1 MTIFK
6 FDYDG
11 RDETEEDVKAR
22 KRHLELSK
30 RQANEKKKKKAL
42 VTGITGQDGSYLAD
56 LLLRKGYTVVG
67 LKRRTST
74 DNTERISHLSN
85 NPNFTIEEFDIA
97 DSGSV
102 YSAVE
107 RNQPNEIYN
116 LAAQSHVKTSFDQPC
131 YTTQVNT
138 IGVVNFLEAVRRFK
152 PDAKFYQASTS
163 EMFGKNYDVDYSR
176 IPMESK
182 KTNLQ
187 EKFQDEDTAF
197 EPQSP
202 YAAAKLASHHM
213 VRIYREGYG
222 LHASCGILFNHE
234 SERRGEK
241 FVTRK
246 ITKWVAGFKNWAEA
260 QGLETSSESFSF
272 DTDHIYSDT
281 SSYPKLRLGNI
292 EAFRDWGHAED
303 YVNAMWLMLQQADP
317 DDYVIAT
324 GETYSVYNFLVHAFE
339 YLDIEGKEEISKF
352 FLIDKEFYRPSEVE
366 FLKGDPAKAEQ
377 VLGWERKVSF
387 RDLVHRMLES
397 DINAEEEKTESSLYT
412 AGS

>member
-11 RDETEEDVKAR
+11 REETDEDRKAR
-22 KRHLELSK
+22 RKYLCKSKADSIEKNRKR
-30 RQANEKKKKKAL
+30 AI
-42 VTGITGQDGSYLAD
+42 VTGITGQDGSYLAE
-56 LLLRKGYTVVG
+56 LLLDKGYNVVG

-74 DNTERISHLSN
+74 ENHERIRQIID
-85 NPNFTIEEFDIA
+85 NPRFSLEEVEIA
-97 DSGSV
+97 DTGSV

-107 RNQPNEIYN
+107 RHQPDEVYN
-116 LAAQSHVKTSFDQPC
+116 LAAQSHVKTSFDQPH
-131 YTTQVNT
+131 YTIETNT
-138 IGVVNFLEAVRRFK
+138 VGVVNFLEAIRRFK

-163 EMFGKNYDVDYSR
+163 EMFGKNYDTKFCTDD
-176 IPMESK
+176 K
-182 KTNLQ
+182 KNPQ
-187 EKFQDEDTAF
+187 EKFQDENTAF

-213 VRIYREGYG
+213 VRIYRDGYG

-246 ITKWVAGFKNWAEA
+246 ITKWIAGFKSWAEA
-260 QGLETSSESFSF
+260 QGLDTESRHFEF
-272 DTDHIYSDT
+272 DKDYIHSRR

-303 YVNAMWLMLQQADP
+303 YVSAMWLMLQQDTP

-324 GETYSVYNFLVHAFE
+324 GETYSVHDFMVHAFE
-339 YLDIEGKEEISKF
+339 YINISKEDITDF
-352 FLIDKEFYRPSEVE
+352 FVIDPEFYRPSEVE
-366 FLKGDPAKAEQ
+366 FLKGEPTKAETI
-377 VLGWERKVSF
+377 LGWERKVSF
-387 RDLVHRMLES
+387 EQLVHRMLES
-397 DINAEEEKTESSLYT
+397 DIDAEKEKVQKELYT
-412 AGS
+412 S

>member
-11 RDETEEDVKAR
+11 REETEADREAR
-22 KRHLELSK
+22 RKQLFESKCQSSERNKKR
-30 RQANEKKKKKAL
+30 AL
-42 VTGITGQDGSYLAD
+42 ITGITGQDGSYLAE
-56 LLLRKGYTVVG
+56 LLLEKGYSVIG

-74 DNTERISHLSN
+74 DNTQRVSHLLE
-85 NPNFTIEEFDIA
+85 NPKFQIQEFDIA

-138 IGVVNFLEAVRRFK
+138 IGVVNFLEAIRRFK

-163 EMFGKNYDVDYSR
+163 EMFGKNYDSKFCTDD
-176 IPMESK
+176 K
-182 KTNLQ
+182 KTAQ
-187 EKFQDEDTAF
+187 EKFQDENTAF

-246 ITKWVAGFKNWAEA
+246 ITKWIAGFKNWAEA
-260 QGLETSSESFSF
+260 QGLDTEARHFEF
-272 DTDHIYSDT
+272 DRDYIHSRR

-303 YVNAMWLMLQQADP
+303 YVNAMWLMLQQNIP

-324 GETYSVYNFLVHAFE
+324 GETYSVYDFMVYAFE
-339 YLDIEGKEEISKF
+339 YINIPKEDIKDF
-352 FLIDKEFYRPSEVE
+352 FMIDPEFYRPAEVE
-366 FLKGDPAKAEQ
+366 FLKGDPTKAETI
-377 VLGWERKVSF
+377 LGWERGVSF
-387 RDLVHRMLES
+387 EQLVHRMLES
-397 DINAEEEKTESSLYT
+397 DINAEKEKVQKELYT
-412 AGS
+412 S

>member
-11 RDETEEDVKAR
+11 REETDEDRKAR
-22 KRHLELSK
+22 RKYLCKSKAQSIEKNRKR
-30 RQANEKKKKKAL
+30 AI
-42 VTGITGQDGSYLAD
+42 VTGITGQDGSYLAE
-56 LLLRKGYTVVG
+56 LLLDKGYNVVG

-74 DNTERISHLSN
+74 ENHERIRQIID
-85 NPNFTIEEFDIA
+85 NPRFSLEEVEIA
-97 DSGSV
+97 DTGSV

-107 RNQPNEIYN
+107 RHQPDEVYN
-116 LAAQSHVKTSFDQPC
+116 LAAQSHVKTSFDQPH
-131 YTTQVNT
+131 YTIETNT
-138 IGVVNFLEAVRRFK
+138 VGVVNFLEAIRRFK

-163 EMFGKNYDVDYSR
+163 EMFGKNYDTKFCTDD
-176 IPMESK
+176 K
-182 KTNLQ
+182 KNPQ
-187 EKFQDEDTAF
+187 EKFQDENTAF

-213 VRIYREGYG
+213 VRIYRDGYG

-246 ITKWVAGFKNWAEA
+246 ITKWIAGFKSWAEA
-260 QGLETSSESFSF
+260 QGLDTESRHFEF
-272 DTDHIYSDT
+272 DKDYIHSRR

-303 YVNAMWLMLQQADP
+303 YVNAMWLMLQQEKP

-324 GETYSVYNFLVHAFE
+324 GETYSVHDFMVHAFE
-339 YLDIEGKEEISKF
+339 YINIPKEEIANF
-352 FLIDKEFYRPSEVE
+352 FMIDPEFYRPAEVE
-366 FLKGDPAKAEQ
+366 FLKGEPTKAETI
-377 VLGWERKVSF
+377 LGWERKVSF
-387 RDLVHRMLES
+387 EQLVHRMLES
-397 DINAEEEKTESSLYT
+397 DIDAEKEKVQKELYT
-412 AGS
+412 S

>member
-11 RDETEEDVKAR
+11 REETDEDRKAR
-22 KRHLELSK
+22 REYLCKSKAQSIEKNRKR
-30 RQANEKKKKKAL
+30 AI
-42 VTGITGQDGSYLAD
+42 VTGITGQDGSYLAE
-56 LLLRKGYTVVG
+56 LLLDKGYNVVG

-74 DNTERISHLSN
+74 ENHERIRQIID
-85 NPNFTIEEFDIA
+85 NPRFSLEEVEIA
-97 DSGSV
+97 DTGSV

-107 RNQPNEIYN
+107 RHQPDEVYN
-116 LAAQSHVKTSFDQPC
+116 LAAQSHVKTSFDQPH
-131 YTTQVNT
+131 YTIETNT
-138 IGVVNFLEAVRRFK
+138 VGVVNFLEAIRRFK

-163 EMFGKNYDVDYSR
+163 EMFGKNYDTKFCTDD
-176 IPMESK
+176 K
-182 KTNLQ
+182 KNPQ
-187 EKFQDEDTAF
+187 EKFQDENTAF

-213 VRIYREGYG
+213 VRIYRDGYG

-246 ITKWVAGFKNWAEA
+246 ITKWIAGFKSWAEA
-260 QGLETSSESFSF
+260 QGLDTESRHFEF
-272 DTDHIYSDT
+272 DKDYIHSRR

-303 YVNAMWLMLQQADP
+303 YVNAMWLMLQQEKP

-324 GETYSVYNFLVHAFE
+324 GETYSVHDFMVHAFE
-339 YLDIEGKEEISKF
+339 YINIPKEEIANF
-352 FLIDKEFYRPSEVE
+352 FMIDSEFYRPAEVE
-366 FLKGDPAKAEQ
+366 FLKGEPTKAETI
-377 VLGWERKVSF
+377 LGWERKVSF
-387 RDLVHRMLES
+387 EQLVHRMLES
-397 DINAEEEKTESSLYT
+397 DIDAEKEKVQKELYT
-412 AGS
+412 S

>member
-11 RDETEEDVKAR
+11 REETDEDRKAR
-22 KRHLELSK
+22 REYLCKSKAQSIEKNRKR
-30 RQANEKKKKKAL
+30 AI
-42 VTGITGQDGSYLAD
+42 VTGITGQDGSYLAE
-56 LLLRKGYTVVG
+56 LLLDKGYNVVG

-74 DNTERISHLSN
+74 ENHERIREIID
-85 NPNFTIEEFDIA
+85 NPRFSLEEVEIA
-97 DSGSV
+97 DTGSV

-107 RNQPNEIYN
+107 RHQPDEVYN
-116 LAAQSHVKTSFDQPC
+116 LAAQSHVKTSFDQPH
-131 YTTQVNT
+131 YTIETNT
-138 IGVVNFLEAVRRFK
+138 VGVVNFLEAIRRFK

-163 EMFGKNYDVDYSR
+163 EMFGKNYDTKFCTDD
-176 IPMESK
+176 K
-182 KTNLQ
+182 KNPQ
-187 EKFQDEDTAF
+187 EKFQDENTAF

-213 VRIYREGYG
+213 VRIYRDGYG

-246 ITKWVAGFKNWAEA
+246 ITKWIAGFKSWAEA
-260 QGLETSSESFSF
+260 QGLDTESRHFEF
-272 DTDHIYSDT
+272 DKDYIHSRR

-303 YVNAMWLMLQQADP
+303 YVNAMWLMLQQEKP

-324 GETYSVYNFLVHAFE
+324 GETYSVHDFMVHAFE
-339 YLDIEGKEEISKF
+339 YINIPKEEIANF
-352 FLIDKEFYRPSEVE
+352 FMIDPEFYRPAEVE
-366 FLKGDPAKAEQ
+366 FLKGEPTKAETI
-377 VLGWERKVSF
+377 LGWERKVSF
-387 RDLVHRMLES
+387 EQLVHRMLES
-397 DINAEEEKTESSLYT
+397 DIDAEKEKVQKELYT
-412 AGS
+412 S

>member
-11 RDETEEDVKAR
+11 REETDEDRKAR
-22 KRHLELSK
+22 RKYLCKSKADSIEKNRKR
-30 RQANEKKKKKAL
+30 AI
-42 VTGITGQDGSYLAD
+42 VTGITGQDGSYLAE
-56 LLLRKGYTVVG
+56 LLLDKGYNVVG

-74 DNTERISHLSN
+74 ENHERIEGIIE
-85 NPNFTIEEFDIA
+85 NPRFSLEEVEIA
-97 DSGSV
+97 DTGSV

-107 RNQPNEIYN
+107 RHQPDEVYN
-116 LAAQSHVKTSFDQPC
+116 LAAQSHVKTSFDQPH
-131 YTTQVNT
+131 YTIETNT
-138 IGVVNFLEAVRRFK
+138 VGVVDFLEAIRRFK

-163 EMFGKNYDVDYSR
+163 EMFGKNYDTKFCTDD
-176 IPMESK
+176 K
-182 KTNLQ
+182 KNPQ
-187 EKFQDEDTAF
+187 EKFQDENTAF

-213 VRIYREGYG
+213 VRIYRDGYG

-246 ITKWVAGFKNWAEA
+246 ITKWIAGFKSWAEA
-260 QGLETSSESFSF
+260 QGLDTESRHFEF
-272 DTDHIYSDT
+272 DKDYIHSRR

-303 YVNAMWLMLQQADP
+303 YVNAMWLMLQQEKP

-324 GETYSVYNFLVHAFE
+324 GETYSVHDFMVHAFE
-339 YLDIEGKEEISKF
+339 YINIPKEEIANF
-352 FLIDKEFYRPSEVE
+352 FMIDPEFYRPAEVE
-366 FLKGDPAKAEQ
+366 FLKGEPTKAETI
-377 VLGWERKVSF
+377 LGWERKVSF
-387 RDLVHRMLES
+387 EQLVHRMLES
-397 DINAEEEKTESSLYT
+397 DIDAEKEKVQKELYT
-412 AGS
+412 S

>member
-11 RDETEEDVKAR
+11 REETDEDRKAR
-22 KRHLELSK
+22 REYLCKSKAQSIEKNRKR
-30 RQANEKKKKKAL
+30 AI
-42 VTGITGQDGSYLAD
+42 VTGITGQDGSYLAE
-56 LLLRKGYTVVG
+56 LLLDKGYNVVG

-74 DNTERISHLSN
+74 ENHERIRQIID
-85 NPNFTIEEFDIA
+85 NPRFSLEEVEIA
-97 DSGSV
+97 DTGSV

-107 RNQPNEIYN
+107 RHQPDEVYN
-116 LAAQSHVKTSFDQPC
+116 LAAQSHVKTSFDQPH
-131 YTTQVNT
+131 YTIETNT
-138 IGVVNFLEAVRRFK
+138 VGVVNFLEAIRRFK

-163 EMFGKNYDVDYSR
+163 EMFGKNYDTKFCTDD
-176 IPMESK
+176 K
-182 KTNLQ
+182 KNPQ
-187 EKFQDEDTAF
+187 EKFQDENTAF

-213 VRIYREGYG
+213 VRIYRDGYG

-246 ITKWVAGFKNWAEA
+246 ITKWIAGFKSWAEA
-260 QGLETSSESFSF
+260 QGLDTESRHFEF
-272 DTDHIYSDT
+272 DKDYIHSRR

-303 YVNAMWLMLQQADP
+303 YVNAMWLMLQQEKP

-324 GETYSVYNFLVHAFE
+324 GETYSVHDFMVHAFE
-339 YLDIEGKEEISKF
+339 YINIPKEEIANF
-352 FLIDKEFYRPSEVE
+352 FMIDSEFYRPAEVE
-366 FLKGDPAKAEQ
+366 FLKVEPTKAETI
-377 VLGWERKVSF
+377 LGWERKVSF
-387 RDLVHRMLES
+387 EQLVHRMLES
-397 DINAEEEKTESSLYT
+397 DIDAEKEKVQKELYT
-412 AGS
+412 S

>member
-11 RDETEEDVKAR
+11 REETDEDRKAR
-22 KRHLELSK
+22 REYLCKSKAQSIEKNRKR
-30 RQANEKKKKKAL
+30 AI
-42 VTGITGQDGSYLAD
+42 VTGITGQDGSYLAE
-56 LLLRKGYTVVG
+56 LLLDKGYNVVG

-74 DNTERISHLSN
+74 ENHERIRQIID
-85 NPNFTIEEFDIA
+85 NPRFSLEEVEIA
-97 DSGSV
+97 DTGSV

-107 RNQPNEIYN
+107 RHQPDEVYN
-116 LAAQSHVKTSFDQPC
+116 LAAQSHVKTSFDQPH
-131 YTTQVNT
+131 YTIETNT
-138 IGVVNFLEAVRRFK
+138 VGVVNFLEAIRRFK

-163 EMFGKNYDVDYSR
+163 EMFGKNYDTKFCTDD
-176 IPMESK
+176 K
-182 KTNLQ
+182 KNPQ
-187 EKFQDEDTAF
+187 EKFQDENTAF

-213 VRIYREGYG
+213 VRIYRDGYG

-246 ITKWVAGFKNWAEA
+246 ITKWIAGFKSWAEA
-260 QGLETSSESFSF
+260 QGLDTESRHFEF
-272 DTDHIYSDT
+272 DKDYIHSRR

-303 YVNAMWLMLQQADP
+303 YVNAMWLMLQQEKP

-324 GETYSVYNFLVHAFE
+324 GETYSVHDFMVHAFE
-339 YLDIEGKEEISKF
+339 YINIPKEEIANF
-352 FLIDKEFYRPSEVE
+352 FMIDPEFYRPAEVE
-366 FLKGDPAKAEQ
+366 FLKGEPTKAETI
-377 VLGWERKVSF
+377 LGWERKVSF
-387 RDLVHRMLES
+387 EQLVHRMLES
-397 DINAEEEKTESSLYT
+397 DIDAEKEKVQKELYT
-412 AGS
+412 S

>member
-11 RDETEEDVKAR
+11 REETDEDRKAR
-22 KRHLELSK
+22 REYLCKSKAQSIEKNRKR
-30 RQANEKKKKKAL
+30 AI
-42 VTGITGQDGSYLAD
+42 VTGITGQDGSYLAE
-56 LLLRKGYTVVG
+56 LLLDKGYNVVG

-74 DNTERISHLSN
+74 ENHERIREIID
-85 NPNFTIEEFDIA
+85 NPRFSLEEVEIA
-97 DSGSV
+97 DTGSV

-107 RNQPNEIYN
+107 RHQPDEVYN
-116 LAAQSHVKTSFDQPC
+116 LAAQSHVKTSFDQPH
-131 YTTQVNT
+131 YTIETNT
-138 IGVVNFLEAVRRFK
+138 VGVVNFLEAIRRFK

-163 EMFGKNYDVDYSR
+163 EMFGKNYDTKFCTDD
-176 IPMESK
+176 K
-182 KTNLQ
+182 KNPQ
-187 EKFQDEDTAF
+187 EKFQDENTAF

-213 VRIYREGYG
+213 VRIYRDGYG

-246 ITKWVAGFKNWAEA
+246 ITKGIAGFKSWAEA
-260 QGLETSSESFSF
+260 QGLDTESRHFEF
-272 DTDHIYSDT
+272 DKDYIHSRR

-303 YVNAMWLMLQQADP
+303 YVNAMWLMLQQEKP

-324 GETYSVYNFLVHAFE
+324 GETYSVHDFMVHAFE
-339 YLDIEGKEEISKF
+339 YINIPKEEIANF
-352 FLIDKEFYRPSEVE
+352 FMIDPEFYRPAEVE
-366 FLKGDPAKAEQ
+366 FLKGEPTKAETI
-377 VLGWERKVSF
+377 LGWERKVSF
-387 RDLVHRMLES
+387 EQLVHRMLES
-397 DINAEEEKTESSLYT
+397 DIDAEKEKVQKELYT
-412 AGS
+412 S

>member
-11 RDETEEDVKAR
+11 REETDEDRKAR
-22 KRHLELSK
+22 REYLCKSKAQSIEKNRKR
-30 RQANEKKKKKAL
+30 AI
-42 VTGITGQDGSYLAD
+42 VTGITGQDGSYLAE
-56 LLLRKGYTVVG
+56 LLLDKGYNVVG

-74 DNTERISHLSN
+74 ENHERIEGIIE
-85 NPNFTIEEFDIA
+85 NPRFSLEEVEIA
-97 DSGSV
+97 DTGSV

-107 RNQPNEIYN
+107 RHQPDEVYN
-116 LAAQSHVKTSFDQPC
+116 LAAQSHVKTSFDQPH
-131 YTTQVNT
+131 YTIETNT
-138 IGVVNFLEAVRRFK
+138 VGVVNFLEAIRRFK

-163 EMFGKNYDVDYSR
+163 EMFGKNYDTKFCTDD
-176 IPMESK
+176 K
-182 KTNLQ
+182 KNPQ
-187 EKFQDEDTAF
+187 EKFQDENTAF

-213 VRIYREGYG
+213 VRIYRDGYG

-246 ITKWVAGFKNWAEA
+246 ITKWIAGFKSWAEA
-260 QGLETSSESFSF
+260 QGLDTESRHFEF
-272 DTDHIYSDT
+272 DKDYIHSRR

-303 YVNAMWLMLQQADP
+303 YVNAMWLMLQQEKP

-324 GETYSVYNFLVHAFE
+324 GETYSVHDFMVHAFE
-339 YLDIEGKEEISKF
+339 YINIPKEEIANF
-352 FLIDKEFYRPSEVE
+352 FMIDPEFYRPAEVE
-366 FLKGDPAKAEQ
+366 FLKGEPTKAETI
-377 VLGWERKVSF
+377 LGWERKVSF
-387 RDLVHRMLES
+387 EQLVHRMLES
-397 DINAEEEKTESSLYT
+397 DINAEKAKAKKEFL
-412 AGS
+412 

>member
-1 MTIFK
+1 MLMKFK
-6 FDYDG
+6 YDYDG
-11 RDETEEDVKAR
+11 RDETEEDVIAR
-22 KRHLELSK
+22 KKFLELSRETTK
-30 RQANEKKKKKAL
+30 QRSKPKAL
-42 VTGITGQDGSYLAD
+42 ITGITGQDGSYLAD
-56 LLLRKGYTVVG
+56 LLLDKGYRVVG

-74 DNTERISHLSN
+74 DNTERISHLKE
-85 NPNFTIEEFDIA
+85 NPDFELQEFDIA

-163 EMFGKNYDVDYSR
+163 EMFGKNYDAKFCTDDKK
-176 IPMESK
+176 IP
-182 KTNLQ
+182 Q
-187 EKFQDEDTAF
+187 EKFQDENTAF

-246 ITKWVAGFKNWAEA
+246 ITKWIAGFKSWAEA
-260 QGLETSSESFSF
+260 QGL
-272 DTDHIYSDT
+272 DTDARHFEFDRDYIHSRR

-303 YVNAMWLMLQQADP
+303 YVNAMWLMLQQKTP

-324 GETYSVYNFLVHAFE
+324 GETYSVYDFMVHAFE
-339 YLDIEGKEEISKF
+339 YID
-352 FLIDKEFYRPSEVE
+352 IDKEDIGNFFMIDPEFYRPSEVE
-366 FLKGDPAKAEQ
+366 FLKGEPTKAETI
-377 VLGWERKVSF
+377 LGWERKVSF
-387 RDLVHRMLES
+387 QQLVHRMIES
-397 DINAEEEKTESSLYT
+397 DINAEKEKTEKELY
-412 AGS
+412 SP

>member
-11 RDETEEDVKAR
+11 REETDEDRKAR
-22 KRHLELSK
+22 REYLCKSKAQSIEKNRKR
-30 RQANEKKKKKAL
+30 AI
-42 VTGITGQDGSYLAD
+42 VTGITGQDGSYLAE
-56 LLLRKGYTVVG
+56 LLLDKGYNVVG

-74 DNTERISHLSN
+74 ENHERIEGIIE
-85 NPNFTIEEFDIA
+85 NPRFSLEEVEIA
-97 DSGSV
+97 DTGSV

-107 RNQPNEIYN
+107 RHQPDEVYN
-116 LAAQSHVKTSFDQPC
+116 LAAQSHVKTSFDQPH
-131 YTTQVNT
+131 YTIETNT
-138 IGVVNFLEAVRRFK
+138 VGVVNFLEAIRRFK

-163 EMFGKNYDVDYSR
+163 EMFGKNYDTKFCTDD
-176 IPMESK
+176 K
-182 KTNLQ
+182 KNPQ
-187 EKFQDEDTAF
+187 EKFQDENTAF

-213 VRIYREGYG
+213 VRIYRDGYG

-246 ITKWVAGFKNWAEA
+246 ITKWIAGFKSWAEA
-260 QGLETSSESFSF
+260 QGLDTESRHFEF
-272 DTDHIYSDT
+272 DKDYIHSRR

-303 YVNAMWLMLQQADP
+303 YVNAMWLMLQQEKP

-324 GETYSVYNFLVHAFE
+324 GETYSVHDFMVHAFE
-339 YLDIEGKEEISKF
+339 YINIPKEEIANF
-352 FLIDKEFYRPSEVE
+352 FMIDPEFYRPAEVE
-366 FLKGDPAKAEQ
+366 FLKGEPTKAETI
-377 VLGWERKVSF
+377 LGWERKVSF
-387 RDLVHRMLES
+387 EQLVHRMLES
-397 DINAEEEKTESSLYT
+397 DIDAEKEKVQKELYT
-412 AGS
+412 S

>member
-11 RDETEEDVKAR
+11 REETDEDRKAR
-22 KRHLELSK
+22 REYLCKSKAQSIEKNRKR
-30 RQANEKKKKKAL
+30 AI
-42 VTGITGQDGSYLAD
+42 VTGITGQDGSYLAE
-56 LLLRKGYTVVG
+56 LLLDKGYNVVG

-74 DNTERISHLSN
+74 ENHERIRQIIH
-85 NPNFTIEEFDIA
+85 NPRFSLEEVEIA
-97 DSGSV
+97 DTGSV

-107 RNQPNEIYN
+107 RHQPDEVYN
-116 LAAQSHVKTSFDQPC
+116 LAAQSHVKTSFDQPH
-131 YTTQVNT
+131 YTIETNT
-138 IGVVNFLEAVRRFK
+138 VGVVNFLEAIRRFK

-163 EMFGKNYDVDYSR
+163 EMFGKNYDTKFCTDD
-176 IPMESK
+176 K
-182 KTNLQ
+182 KNPQ
-187 EKFQDEDTAF
+187 EKFQDENTAF

-213 VRIYREGYG
+213 VRIYRDGYG

-246 ITKWVAGFKNWAEA
+246 ITKWIAGFKSWAEA
-260 QGLETSSESFSF
+260 QGLDTESRHFEF
-272 DTDHIYSDT
+272 DKDYIHSRR

-303 YVNAMWLMLQQADP
+303 YVNAMWLMLQQEKP

-324 GETYSVYNFLVHAFE
+324 GETYSVHDFMVHAFE
-339 YLDIEGKEEISKF
+339 YINIPKEEIANF
-352 FLIDKEFYRPSEVE
+352 FMIDSEFYRPAEVE
-366 FLKGDPAKAEQ
+366 FLKGEPTKAETI
-377 VLGWERKVSF
+377 LGWERKVSF
-387 RDLVHRMLES
+387 EQLVHRMLES
-397 DINAEEEKTESSLYT
+397 DIDAEKEKVQKELYT
-412 AGS
+412 S

>member
-11 RDETEEDVKAR
+11 REETDEDRKAR
-22 KRHLELSK
+22 REYLCKSKTQSIEKNRKR
-30 RQANEKKKKKAL
+30 AI
-42 VTGITGQDGSYLAD
+42 VTGITGQDGSYLAE
-56 LLLRKGYTVVG
+56 LLLDKGYNVVG

-74 DNTERISHLSN
+74 ENHERIEGIIE
-85 NPNFTIEEFDIA
+85 NPRFSLEEVEIA
-97 DSGSV
+97 DTGSV

-107 RNQPNEIYN
+107 RHQPDEVYN
-116 LAAQSHVKTSFDQPC
+116 LAAQSHVKTSFDQPH
-131 YTTQVNT
+131 YTIETNT
-138 IGVVNFLEAVRRFK
+138 VGVVNFLEAIRRFK

-163 EMFGKNYDVDYSR
+163 EMFGKNYDTKFCTDD
-176 IPMESK
+176 K
-182 KTNLQ
+182 KNPQ
-187 EKFQDEDTAF
+187 EKFQDENTAF

-213 VRIYREGYG
+213 VRIYRDGYG

-246 ITKWVAGFKNWAEA
+246 ITKWIAGFKSWAEA
-260 QGLETSSESFSF
+260 QGLDTESRHFEF
-272 DTDHIYSDT
+272 DKDYIHSRR

-303 YVNAMWLMLQQADP
+303 YVNAMWLMLQQEKP

-324 GETYSVYNFLVHAFE
+324 GETYSVHDFMVHAFE
-339 YLDIEGKEEISKF
+339 YINIPKEEIANF
-352 FLIDKEFYRPSEVE
+352 FMIDPEFYRPAEVE
-366 FLKGDPAKAEQ
+366 FLKGEPTKAETI
-377 VLGWERKVSF
+377 LGWERKVSF
-387 RDLVHRMLES
+387 EQLVHRMLES
-397 DINAEEEKTESSLYT
+397 DIDAEKEKVQKELYT
-412 AGS
+412 S

>member
-11 RDETEEDVKAR
+11 REETDEDRKAR
-22 KRHLELSK
+22 RKYLCKSKADSIEKNRKR
-30 RQANEKKKKKAL
+30 AI
-42 VTGITGQDGSYLAD
+42 VTGITGQDGSYLAE
-56 LLLRKGYTVVG
+56 LLLDKGYNVVG

-74 DNTERISHLSN
+74 ENHERIREIID
-85 NPNFTIEEFDIA
+85 NPRFSLEEVEIA
-97 DSGSV
+97 DTGSV

-107 RNQPNEIYN
+107 RHQPDEVYN
-116 LAAQSHVKTSFDQPC
+116 LAAQSHVKTSFDQPH
-131 YTTQVNT
+131 YTIETNT
-138 IGVVNFLEAVRRFK
+138 VGVVNFLEAIRRFK

-163 EMFGKNYDVDYSR
+163 EMFGKNYDTKFCTDD
-176 IPMESK
+176 K
-182 KTNLQ
+182 KNPQ
-187 EKFQDEDTAF
+187 EKFQDENTAF

-213 VRIYREGYG
+213 VRIYRDGYG

-246 ITKWVAGFKNWAEA
+246 ITKWIAGFKSWAEA
-260 QGLETSSESFSF
+260 QGLDTESRHFEF
-272 DTDHIYSDT
+272 DKDYIHSRR

-303 YVNAMWLMLQQADP
+303 YVNAMWLMLQQEKP

-324 GETYSVYNFLVHAFE
+324 GETYSVHDFMVHAFE
-339 YLDIEGKEEISKF
+339 YINIPKEEIANF
-352 FLIDKEFYRPSEVE
+352 FMIDPEFYRPAEVE
-366 FLKGDPAKAEQ
+366 FLKGEPTKAETI
-377 VLGWERKVSF
+377 LGWERKVSF
-387 RDLVHRMLES
+387 EQLVHRMLES
-397 DINAEEEKTESSLYT
+397 DIDAEKEKVQKELYT
-412 AGS
+412 S

>member
-11 RDETEEDVKAR
+11 REETDEDRKAR
-22 KRHLELSK
+22 RKYLCKSKADSIEKNRKR
-30 RQANEKKKKKAL
+30 AI
-42 VTGITGQDGSYLAD
+42 VTGITGQDGSYLAE
-56 LLLRKGYTVVG
+56 LLLDKGYNVVG

-74 DNTERISHLSN
+74 ENHERIREIID
-85 NPNFTIEEFDIA
+85 NPRFSLEEVEIA
-97 DSGSV
+97 DTGSV

-107 RNQPNEIYN
+107 RHQPDEVYN
-116 LAAQSHVKTSFDQPC
+116 LAAQSHVKTSFDQPH
-131 YTTQVNT
+131 YTIETNT
-138 IGVVNFLEAVRRFK
+138 VGVVNFLEAIRRFK

-163 EMFGKNYDVDYSR
+163 EMFGKNYDTKFCTDD
-176 IPMESK
+176 K
-182 KTNLQ
+182 KNTQ
-187 EKFQDEDTAF
+187 EKFQDENTAF

-213 VRIYREGYG
+213 VRIYRDGYG

-246 ITKWVAGFKNWAEA
+246 ITKWIAGFKSWAEA
-260 QGLETSSESFSF
+260 QGLDTESRHFEF
-272 DTDHIYSDT
+272 DKDYIHSRR

-303 YVNAMWLMLQQADP
+303 YVNAMWLMLQQEKP

-324 GETYSVYNFLVHAFE
+324 GETYSVHDFMVHAFE
-339 YLDIEGKEEISKF
+339 YINIPKEEIANF
-352 FLIDKEFYRPSEVE
+352 FMIDPEFYRPAEVE
-366 FLKGDPAKAEQ
+366 FLKGEPTKAETI
-377 VLGWERKVSF
+377 LGWERKVSF
-387 RDLVHRMLES
+387 EQLVHRMLES
-397 DINAEEEKTESSLYT
+397 DIDAEKEKVQKELYT
-412 AGS
+412 S